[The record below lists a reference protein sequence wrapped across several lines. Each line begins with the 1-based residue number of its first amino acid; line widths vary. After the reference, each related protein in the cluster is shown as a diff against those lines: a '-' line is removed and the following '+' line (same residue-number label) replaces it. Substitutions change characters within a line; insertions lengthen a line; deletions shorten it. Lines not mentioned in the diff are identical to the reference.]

1 MPEGV
6 NDVFGGQ
13 VTFRLERGGGGVECK
28 EGRGGVTALKVHL
41 NFFFF
46 FKQSFNFSFWNAC
59 VFTSSLIYSVWEGG
73 LFAILSINCTFQGV
87 SVECHHCSVSGRKGC
102 SELGGFFIF
111 GCFC

>member
-41 NFFFF
+41 NFFFLS
-46 FKQSFNFSFWNAC
+46 K
-59 VFTSSLIYSVWEGG
+59 VLI
-73 LFAILSINCTFQGV
+73 FP
-87 SVECHHCSVSGRKGC
+87 
-102 SELGGFFIF
+102 F
-111 GCFC
+111 GMHAFLHLH